1 MVIRRKRGEWHSGG
15 MVLGSGDRTMAKA
28 MNSNNIKMRTGKT
41 LDGFLLPFEDHR
53 ATGKMYAQVTVP
65 SAGISTMDA

>member
-1 MVIRRKRGEWHSGG
+1 M
-15 MVLGSGDRTMAKA
+15 DKA
-28 MNSNNIKMRTGKT
+28 MNRSNFKMHAGKP

-65 SAGISTMDA
+65 SAGVTTMDA

>member
-1 MVIRRKRGEWHSGG
+1 MAIR
-15 MVLGSGDRTMAKA
+15 RTMAKA

-65 SAGISTMDA
+65 SAGVNTMDA